1 METIKQEA
9 VPAIADLYRKP
20 GLHAAQLICIF
31 TFFRHKIILVSMYAG
46 MATTMPPRN
55 QNPTL
60 KGRLAIG
67 GGNI

>member
-1 METIKQEA
+1 METTKQEA
-9 VPAIADLYRKP
+9 VPAIADLYRKL
-20 GLHAAQLICIF
+20 GLHLAQLICLF
-31 TFFRHKIILVSMYAG
+31 AFFRHKIILVNMYAG
-46 MATTMPPRN
+46 IATTMPPKN